1 MPRRRCAGSGERGIP
16 LKRAIILALALAA
29 SAAAAAPNVTVTGHT
44 VTSPAV
50 TVTLPNAA
58 RYLGTDTFTLTDPKL
73 GPFDDCKLFAFVE
86 ANGKEVETLYWVQ
99 FEEYKPDHPELHHVY
114 NSPRHV
120 EIAGLDFYV
129 DTWASTGADAAE
141 RGSDTEHFH
150 ALLAK
155 NGYARPAMTVV
166 RLVHL
171 FDKAKRKELMIIY
184 GEAGRSDEETILRH
198 AIARVRIGQGAGG

>member
-1 MPRRRCAGSGERGIP
+1 MQ
-16 LKRAIILALALAA
+16 
-29 SAAAAAPNVTVTGHT
+29 GHV

-50 TVTLPNAA
+50 TITLPGSA

-73 GPFDDCKLFAFVE
+73 GPFDDCKLFVFVE
-86 ANGKEVETLYWVQ
+86 ANGKEIQKLYWVQ
-99 FEEYKPDHPELHHVY
+99 FEEYKPSHPELHHAY

-120 EIAGLDFYV
+120 EIGGLDFYV
-129 DTWASTGADAAE
+129 DTWTSTGKDAAE
-141 RGSDTEHFH
+141 RGSDTEHFN
-150 ALLAK
+150 ALLTA
-155 NGYARPAMTVV
+155 NRYMRVPMTVV

-184 GEAGRSDEETILRH
+184 GEAETSDTETVLQH